1 MTHDH
6 TKGRGILDR
15 SATLLKV
22 PLAKSMSYNEALDQ
36 AVKCVYGEQSL
47 DTTYY
52 LADSSG
58 AIIGSSDTNFTVP
71 GENTIIPWTVGNYMA
86 MSHSRYA
93 SKTRLYCVQKRGKF
107 SSLIM
112 TLLIMAARLLQG

>member
-6 TKGRGILDR
+6 IKGRGVLDR

-52 LADSSG
+52 LADTQIKILRYIDRKILS
-58 AIIGSSDTNFTVP
+58 IWMHQYDMK
-71 GENTIIPWTVGNYMA
+71 NY
-86 MSHSRYA
+86 
-93 SKTRLYCVQKRGKF
+93 V
-107 SSLIM
+107 IM
-112 TLLIMAARLLQG
+112 TMFMS